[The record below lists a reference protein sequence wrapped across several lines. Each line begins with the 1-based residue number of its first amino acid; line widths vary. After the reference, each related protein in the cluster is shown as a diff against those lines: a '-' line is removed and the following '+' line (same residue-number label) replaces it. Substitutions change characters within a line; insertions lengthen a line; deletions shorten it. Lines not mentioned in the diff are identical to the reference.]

1 MEIMKRL
8 VREEEG
14 QGLVEY
20 VMIVAVVVAIAV
32 AVKGTGLGNAI
43 NTRLTNLIGTAVNS
57 N

>member
-20 VMIVAVVVAIAV
+20 ALVLGVISIALIAGSDAIRTAV
-32 AVKGTGLGNAI
+32 AALWTKIAAAI
-43 NTRLTNLIGTAVNS
+43 K
-57 N
+57 